1 LMEKSL
7 AEIPVM
13 AAENG
18 MELPEKSE
26 IEASILSFR
35 HLDKGLMKSQLNY
48 TEDGFETTE
57 EFLAESEKY
66 VHKFIQQMLDPAEP
80 IKKTTDLEVCQYCP
94 YRGICAR

>member
-1 LMEKSL
+1 MEKSL

-18 MELPEKSE
+18 MELPEKTE

-35 HLDKGLMKSQLNY
+35 NLDKGLMKAQLNF
-48 TEDGFETTE
+48 TEEGFETTE

-66 VHKFIQQMLDPAEP
+66 LHKFIQQMLDPSVP
-80 IKKTTDLEVCQYCP
+80 IHKTTDLEVCQYCA